1 MIWKYKEGTL
11 WAAESLLAALE
22 IAGKLRSDSDR
33 APVISVVGAG
43 GKTTTL
49 HDLADEYARTGE
61 RVIVTTTTH
70 IVDEGKE
77 YFLLD
82 PSVEKI
88 RQSLGK
94 FRQVWAGMPAP
105 GGKLK
110 GLEKPLFKEIVK
122 WGLPVLIEADGAR
135 RMPLKVPA
143 GHEPVIPQETTHV
156 LSVYGLDAVGKS
168 FREACFRT
176 ELACA
181 ILKKKDTDTVTAE
194 DIAFLA
200 ASEQGGL
207 KRCPKGAAY
216 TVILNKADDPTRR
229 ELALEICRMLEK
241 KGIRDM
247 IVTSFADK
255 PGGMART
262 EPAGKSG
269 QEG

>member
-1 MIWKYKEGTL
+1 MIWKYKEGIL
-11 WAAESLLAALE
+11 WVAESLLAALE

-33 APVISVVGAG
+33 APVVSVVGAG

-70 IVDEGKE
+70 IVDEEKE

-88 RQSLGK
+88 GQSLEK

-122 WGLPVLIEADGAR
+122 WGLPILIEADGAR

-156 LSVYGLDAVGKS
+156 LSVYGLDAVGRS

-176 ELACA
+176 ELACT
-181 ILKKKDTDTVTAE
+181 ILKKKDTDTV
-194 DIAFLA
+194 A

-216 TVILNKADDPTRR
+216 TVILNKADDPARR

-255 PGGMART
+255 SGGMART
-262 EPAGKSG
+262 EPAEKSG